1 MGDRVK
7 MILDRIREIWKGWT
21 AKQRTMIISAAAVV
35 LVAIAIV
42 VFVLNQPNYKVLTTC
57 EDYNEMRSVT
67 SVLTDNSIKYRIN
80 DNTMVVYVRNAD
92 LTQAK
97 MIIASE
103 NIQPDGYTFNDAM
116 NSSFSTTDSDRQ
128 KQYAH
133 YLESKFA
140 DDLESMDGI
149 KAATVTV
156 SIPESSSSF
165 YAQTS
170 ETSVAVTLDTTKNFD
185 DEAAEGIANFLATAV
200 GNSTTD
206 NINII
211 SKNGA
216 TLFSGIS
223 NSSSNSG
230 MSYAGKL
237 KYKGRIENTVVNSM
251 RQSLLAVGFYDDI
264 LATLNYDLD
273 WDAVNTIATEYST
286 QGDEQAIYKESYE
299 EVSSGTAGA
308 SGTPGTS
315 SNDDDTTYEIRDAY
329 GNTSTLE
336 IKQYNYCPN
345 EIVTTTY
352 KEPGSIIYD
361 TSTLAVTFIKNVVYN
376 EDECR
381 KLGYLDNIS
390 WEEFRSQNSQPV
402 ATTVDNT
409 WIEIL
414 SKSTGIDVNN
424 ISVLAYE
431 RPYFENAEGNSIL
444 RNASFWLQIA
454 LAGVIL
460 ILLAIVV
467 VRSARPLTVEEK
479 EPELS
484 VEEMLATTRE
494 NQPAVEDIDMNDKSE
509 TRKAIEK
516 FVDEN
521 PEAVALLL
529 RNWLNDGWN

>member
-7 MILDRIREIWKGWT
+7 KILDRIREIWKGWT

-35 LVAIAIV
+35 VVAIAIV

-57 EDYNEMRSVT
+57 EDYSEMNSVT
-67 SVLTDNSIKYRIN
+67 SVLNDNGIKYQVN
-80 DNTMVVYVRNAD
+80 DNTMAVYVRNAD

-103 NIQPDGYTFNDAM
+103 DIQPDGYTFNDAM
-116 NSSFSTTDSDRQ
+116 SSSFSTTDSDRQ

-170 ETSVAVTLDTTKNFD
+170 ETSVAVTLDTTKTFD
-185 DEAAEGIANFLATAV
+185 DETAESIANFLATAV

-211 SKNGA
+211 SKDGT

-237 KYKGRIENTVVNSM
+237 KYKGRIESTVVNSM
-251 RQSLLAVGFYDDI
+251 RQSLLAVGLYDDI

-286 QGDEQAIYKESYE
+286 QGDEQAIYSESYE
-299 EVSSGTAGA
+299 EVSSGATGA

-315 SNDDDTTYEIRDAY
+315 SNDDTTYEVTDGY

-336 IKQYNYCPN
+336 IRQYKYCPN
-345 EIVTTTY
+345 EMVTTTY

-376 EDECR
+376 EDECEA
-381 KLGYLDNIS
+381 LGYLDNMT

-402 ATTVDNT
+402 ATTVDDT

-414 SKSTGIDVNN
+414 SKSTGVAVDN

-431 RPYFENAEGNSIL
+431 RPCFENAETSGIL
-444 RNASFWLQIA
+444 QNASFWLQIA

-484 VEEMLATTRE
+484 VEEMLAATRE
-494 NQPAVEDIDMNDKSE
+494 NQPAVEDIDMNDKSD

-529 RNWLNDGWN
+529 RNWLNDGWD

>member
-7 MILDRIREIWKGWT
+7 KILDRIREIWKGWT

-35 LVAIAIV
+35 AVAIAIV

-57 EDYNEMRSVT
+57 EDYNEMNSVT
-67 SVLTDNSIKYRIN
+67 SVLTDNNIKYKIN
-80 DNTMVVYVRNAD
+80 DNTMVVYVKNAD
-92 LTQAK
+92 LTRSK

-103 NIQPDGYTFNDAM
+103 DIQPDGYTFDDAM
-116 NSSFSTTDSDRQ
+116 KSSFSTTESDKL
-128 KQYAH
+128 KQYSH
-133 YLESKFA
+133 YLESKFVS
-140 DDLESMDGI
+140 DLESMDGV
-149 KAATVTV
+149 KSATVTV

-165 YAQTS
+165 YEQTS
-170 ETSVAVTLDTTKNFD
+170 ETSVAVTLDTIKTFD
-185 DEAAEGIANFLATAV
+185 EETAESIANFLATAV
-200 GNSTTD
+200 GNKTTD
-206 NINII
+206 SISII
-211 SKNGA
+211 GKNGSM
-216 TLFSGIS
+216 LFSGIS

-237 KYKGRIENTVVNSM
+237 KYKGRIENTVISSM
-251 RQSLLAVGFYDDI
+251 RQSLLAIGMYDDI

-273 WDAVNTIATEYST
+273 WDAVNTIAKEYST
-286 QGDEQAIYKESYE
+286 QGDEQAIYGESYE
-299 EVSSGTAGA
+299 EVSSGSAGA

-315 SNDDDTTYEIRDAY
+315 SNNGNTTYEITDGY
-329 GNTSTLE
+329 GNTSQLE
-336 IKQYNYCPN
+336 IRNYKYMPN

-352 KEPGSIIYD
+352 KEPGSIVYD
-361 TSTLAVTFIKNVVYN
+361 TSTLAVTFIKNVKYN
-376 EDECR
+376 EDECK
-381 KLGYLDNIS
+381 KLGYLDNMT

-409 WIEIL
+409 WLEVL
-414 SKSTGIDVNN
+414 SKSTGVAINN

-431 RPYFENAEGNSIL
+431 RPYFESADTSSIL
-444 RNASFWLQIA
+444 KNASFWLQIA

-484 VEEMLATTRE
+484 VEEMLASTRE

-529 RNWLNDGWN
+529 RNWLNDGWE

>member
-7 MILDRIREIWKGWT
+7 KMLDRIREIWKSWT

-35 LVAIAIV
+35 AVAVAIV

-57 EDYNEMRSVT
+57 EDYSEMNSVT
-67 SVLTDNSIKYRIN
+67 SVLTDNSIKYKIN
-80 DNTMVVYVRNAD
+80 DNTMVVYVKKAD
-92 LTQAK
+92 LTRAK

-103 NIQPDGYTFNDAM
+103 DIQPDGYTFDDAM
-116 NSSFSTTDSDRQ
+116 KSSFSTTTSDKL

-133 YLESKFA
+133 YLESKFVS
-140 DDLESMDGI
+140 DLESMDGI
-149 KAATVTV
+149 KSATVTV

-165 YAQTS
+165 YEQTS
-170 ETSVAVTLDTTKNFD
+170 ETSVAVTLDTTKSVD
-185 DEAAEGIANFLATAV
+185 DETAESIANFLATAV
-200 GNSTTD
+200 GNKTTES
-206 NINII
+206 ISII
-211 SKNGA
+211 SVDGS
-216 TLFSGIS
+216 TLFSGMS
-223 NSSSNSG
+223 NSSGNSG

-237 KYKGRIENTVVNSM
+237 KYKVRIENTVVTSM
-251 RQSLLAVGFYDDI
+251 KNSLLATGIYDDMYVN
-264 LATLNYDLD
+264 LNYDLD
-273 WDAVNTIATEYST
+273 WDAVNIIATEYST
-286 QGDEQAIYKESYE
+286 QGDEQAIYGKSYE
-299 EVSSGTAGA
+299 EISSGATGA
-308 SGTPGTS
+308 SGTPGTT
-315 SNDDDTTYEIRDAY
+315 SNDDTTYEVTDGY
-329 GNTSTLE
+329 GNTSQLE
-336 IKQYNYCPN
+336 IRDYTYMPN

-361 TSTLAVTFIKNVVYN
+361 TSTLAVTFIKYIKYN
-376 EDECR
+376 EDECK
-381 KLGYLDNIS
+381 KLGYLDDMT

-402 ATTVDNT
+402 ATTVDNA
-409 WIEIL
+409 WLEIL
-414 SKSTGIDVNN
+414 SKSTGVAIDN

-431 RPYFENAEGNSIL
+431 RPYFESAETSSIL
-444 RNASFWLQIA
+444 KNASFWLQIA

-484 VEEMLATTRE
+484 VEEMLASTRG
-494 NQPAVEDIDMNDKSE
+494 NQPAVEDIDMNDKSD

-529 RNWLNDGWN
+529 RNWLNDGWE